1 MYGMLNVMILSHAI
15 MIDMDPRY
23 QRPQRHTGKL
33 NAVRYR
39 KMRNLSEYPITYGD
53 AASELHEAHLIHLGA
68 GREGMDTMF
77 PVQT

>member
-39 KMRNLSEYPITYGD
+39 KK
-53 AASELHEAHLIHLGA
+53 
-68 GREGMDTMF
+68 
-77 PVQT
+77 

>member
-1 MYGMLNVMILSHAI
+1 
-15 MIDMDPRY
+15 
-23 QRPQRHTGKL
+23 
-33 NAVRYR
+33 
-39 KMRNLSEYPITYGD
+39 MRNLSEYPITYGD